1 MNYWSQ
7 SPINYGP
14 SLGGMHV
21 FNMEEAPQSLT
32 SNPENKYYNLSYE
45 IHDNSVKPMLTAATL
60 VARVVHG
67 SVWGNDWFD

>member
-1 MNYWSQ
+1 
-7 SPINYGP
+7 
-14 SLGGMHV
+14 MHV

-67 SVWGNDWFD
+67 SV